1 MAWDSRWDLE
11 WVGVLAG
18 KGTSVSCPSWDGLGV
33 SQGQDALILRV
44 YTCQVGIVLGLY
56 TLDPDSYGVGGT
68 YHFLSGRMRRPRC

>member
-1 MAWDSRWDLE
+1 
-11 WVGVLAG
+11 VGLGVGWGFGG

-56 TLDPDSYGVGGT
+56 TLDPDS
-68 YHFLSGRMRRPRC
+68 